1 MKLHTV
7 TSTDLKPGP
16 WKTTFMLKTELK
28 ALAVSLNMFGWA
40 QPLVV
45 KADTME
51 IIDGHERWALTQKT
65 PLGREIPTLMYTGD
79 NADSALLHIHLNR
92 DRGAT
97 QANLL
102 GRKLKAIL
110 RSRKYDEQHLMKQFA
125 MSADELDV
133 LLDGTLLRQR
143 NVAQH
148 NYSRAWVPIEAPAGT
163 YDNVN
168 FETPPNNDQGE
179 DQ

>member
-7 TSTDLKPGP
+7 SSDDLNPGP
-16 WKTTFMLKTELK
+16 WKTTFILKTDLK

-40 QPLVV
+40 QPLVI

-51 IIDGHERWALTQKT
+51 IIDGHERWQLTKKT
-65 PLGREIPTLMYTGD
+65 PLGKQIPALLYAGD
-79 NADSALLHIHLNR
+79 TADSALLHIHLNR
-92 DRGAT
+92 DRGAI
-97 QANLL
+97 QARQL

-110 RSRKYDEQHLMKQFA
+110 RSRKYDENHIMKQFA
-125 MSADELDV
+125 MTTDELDI
-133 LLDGTLLRQR
+133 LLEGTLLRQR
-143 NVAQH
+143 NIAEH
-148 NYSRAWVPIEAPAGT
+148 TYSKAWVPIEAPAGT
-163 YDNVN
+163 HTEVT